1 MQPHTHIGCLY
12 IYTYGGVPAATLNYA
27 YTPRNYREGEETL
40 RLCAFSKPI
49 TYACVKTHTKNIY
62 FYIYMYLYVYE
73 YVLWKLYGFWVL

>member
-40 RLCAFSKPI
+40 RLCAFSKPTLI
-49 TYACVKTHTKNIY
+49 RV
-62 FYIYMYLYVYE
+62 
-73 YVLWKLYGFWVL
+73 